1 MRITVFTSNQPRH
14 LSLIESLS
22 QIASEVY
29 AIIECNTV
37 FPGEIE
43 DFYKRSDVMQKYF
56 RRVISAE
63 EEVFGPPRFLSGNL
77 NALVI
82 KSGDLNR
89 LEYKILEPALK
100 SDEYI
105 IFGSS
110 YIKGQLLDFLVSN
123 RAYNIHMGTSPYYRG
138 SSCNFWAAYDG
149 NLDYVGATIHLL
161 SKGLDSG
168 SMVFHAFPE
177 ETTDPFLL
185 GMKAVKS
192 AHKGLVEYLK
202 SGKLKNIK
210 EVPQDKNLEIRY
222 SRHSDFTDIVAEEYL
237 NSLPN
242 SKTIRGKIRDRQL
255 SKFLNPYIG

>member
-1 MRITVFTSNQPRH
+1 
-14 LSLIESLS
+14 
-22 QIASEVY
+22 
-29 AIIECNTV
+29 
-37 FPGEIE
+37 
-43 DFYKRSDVMQKYF
+43 
-56 RRVISAE
+56 
-63 EEVFGPPRFLSGNL
+63 
-77 NALVI
+77 
-82 KSGDLNR
+82 
-89 LEYKILEPALK
+89 
-100 SDEYI
+100 
-105 IFGSS
+105 
-110 YIKGQLLDFLVSN
+110 
-123 RAYNIHMGTSPYYRG
+123 MGTSPYYRG